1 MTTFADHQHPRAT
14 DGKFTATAH
23 AEATVSLEQPSAP
36 RVTVEDALTGVL
48 NEALGRLLVEQTR
61 QAITESGPQPWP
73 RTPAGHA
80 CLERYFPE
88 GTEIFQD
95 PGGSEETKLVASQ
108 GDGHLL
114 FERNSGEHDEYA
126 EFEANDLFGEVN
138 VIHVP

>member
-23 AEATVSLEQPSAP
+23 AEATVSLDQPPAP
-36 RVTVEDALTGVL
+36 RVTVEDAWTGVL
-48 NEALGRLLVEQTR
+48 NETLGRLLVEQTR
-61 QAITESGPQPWP
+61 QAITESGLQPWP

-88 GTEIFQD
+88 GTEIIQD
-95 PGGSEETKLVASQ
+95 PGGSEETMLVAAQ

-126 EFEANDLFGEVN
+126 AHHVQHLGVGE
-138 VIHVP
+138 H

>member
-23 AEATVSLEQPSAP
+23 AEATVSLEQPSAQ
-36 RVTVEDALTGVL
+36 RVTVEDAWTGVL

-61 QAITESGPQPWP
+61 QEIAESGPQPWP

-126 EFEANDLFGEVN
+126 EFEANELFGDIHI
-138 VIHVP
+138 IHVP